1 VPIVYDITLVLHEG
15 MAVYPGD
22 APPKIR
28 RTASIEQ
35 GASLTVSTLELPC
48 HAGTHVDAPG
58 HFLAGG
64 RLLSDYPADAFF
76 GPAIVIDVAGHH
88 HVTAA
93 ALKEQPIAPRRHLLL
108 RTRNS
113 ERPRAAA
120 YDLDHACID
129 SDAVDVLI
137 ALRPL
142 SIGFDDYSVD
152 APAASDLP
160 VHRRLARAGLL
171 VYVGLDLSAIPAGEY
186 TFFGLPLRLD
196 GAEASPVRAVAVRG
210 E

>member
-1 VPIVYDITLVLHEG
+1 MYDLTRVLHEA

-22 APPKIR
+22 VPPRIR
-28 RTASIEQ
+28 RTSSIEH

-76 GPAIVIDVAGHH
+76 GPAVVVDLSRHRD
-88 HVTAA
+88 VTAG
-93 ALKEQPIAPRRHLLL
+93 ALEAQPIPERRHILL

-113 ERPRAAA
+113 ERPPSAA

-129 SDAVDVLI
+129 SEAANVLI
-137 ALRPL
+137 TLRPL

-152 APAASDLP
+152 SPAAPDLP
-160 VHRRLARAGLL
+160 VHRRLAQAGLL
-171 VYVGLDLSAIPAGEY
+171 VYVGLDLSAVPAGEC

-196 GAEASPVRAVAVRG
+196 GAEASPVRALALRG
-210 E
+210 D

>member
-1 VPIVYDITLVLHEG
+1 VPTVYDLTLVLHEG

-22 APPKIR
+22 APPRIR
-28 RTASIEQ
+28 RTTSIEQ
-35 GASLTVSTLELPC
+35 GAALTISTLEVSS

-58 HFLAGG
+58 HFLADG

-76 GPAIVIDVAGHH
+76 GPAIVVDLARHR

-93 ALKEQPIAPRRHLLL
+93 ALEEQPIPLRRHLLL

-113 ERPRAAA
+113 ERPRTAA

-152 APAASDLP
+152 APAAPDLP
-160 VHRRLARAGLL
+160 VHRLLARAGLL
-171 VYVGLDLSAIPAGEY
+171 VYVGLDLSAVPAGEC

-196 GAEASPVRAVAVRG
+196 GVEASPVRALALRG
-210 E
+210 D

>member
-1 VPIVYDITLVLHEG
+1 VPIVYDITRILHEG

-22 APPKIR
+22 VPPKIH
-28 RTASIEQ
+28 TSSIER
-35 GASLTVSTLELPC
+35 GASLTVSTVELSC

-64 RLLSDYPADAFF
+64 RLLSDYPADAFV
-76 GPAIVIDVAGHH
+76 GPAIVVDLARHRD
-88 HVTAA
+88 VTAA
-93 ALKEQPIAPRRHLLL
+93 ALSEQPIPLRRHVLL

-113 ERPRAAA
+113 ERPPAAA

-129 SDAVDVLI
+129 IEAADALI

-152 APAASDLP
+152 SPAPPDLP
-160 VHRRLARAGLL
+160 VHRLLARAGLL
-171 VYVGLDLSAIPAGEY
+171 VYVGLDLSEIPAGEY

-196 GAEASPVRAVAVRG
+196 GAEASPVRALALRG
-210 E
+210 D